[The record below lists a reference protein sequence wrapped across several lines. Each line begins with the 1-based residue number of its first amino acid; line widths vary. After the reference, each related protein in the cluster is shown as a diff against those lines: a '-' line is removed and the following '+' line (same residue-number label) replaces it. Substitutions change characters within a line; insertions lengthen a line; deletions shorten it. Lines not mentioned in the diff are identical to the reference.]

1 VRAGKAIESES
12 HARACLVDE
21 RLARLGYDFFTGVPC
36 SLVAALYDVL
46 VDRGRPYYPATRE
59 DLALGIAAGAALAGC
74 RPVVMMQNSGLGLS
88 VNALLSLQAMYELP
102 ALLLVTWRGHGPD
115 APEHIEMGRRTRR
128 LLAALSIPDRL
139 LSEAGAFDREF
150 HARAG
155 PVALLVRPAELG

>member
-74 RPVVMMQNSGLGLS
+74 RPVVMMQNSGL
-88 VNALLSLQAMYELP
+88 QAMYELP